1 MQPSVAI
8 IDPISSGRRYGM
20 EAKALGYRPIAIL
33 TRRSLPE
40 TLAKFAGLEGFD
52 EAYYVTSL
60 KAAAAYLSKKNV
72 VALLAGHHFAL
83 HVVDELA
90 SLLHL
95 PFNPIALREARI
107 NKLDMK
113 EQLRKSGVF
122 ATPAY
127 PVTHSTLSDLPGTGL
142 RFPLILK
149 PAEGSGSL
157 KVKVCHTVDD
167 LAQGLDMIDTIDRAY
182 LGHDGVSL
190 VEEFIPGPE
199 YFVTTANLGK
209 GKREL
214 LCFAKYD
221 KLQIGDSPS
230 VYRNIFS
237 QPLDSDAARMA
248 FQYVCEINEALGVE
262 FGINDVELKITDGK
276 CKIIEQNNRLP
287 GANVPH
293 LIERATGINCYKLNI
308 EIFSGKPPAAMGP
321 VSYDRHFCICCLINP
336 EGGDVAAVEN
346 IDVLDRIPAVVGIDL
361 LAAPGEYAPPTVDF
375 TTAFAFVYLVD
386 EDPEK
391 LREYAD
397 YIHANVKLKMKEK
410 GPAIREHA

>member
-8 IDPISSGRRYGM
+8 IDPISSGRRYGI

-52 EAYYVTSL
+52 EAYYVTTL

-72 VALLAGHHFAL
+72 VAVLAGHHFAL

-90 SLLHL
+90 SMLQL
-95 PFNPIALREARI
+95 PCNSIELRLARI

-113 EQLRKSGVF
+113 DQLRKSGVF
-122 ATPAY
+122 ATPAF
-127 PVTHSTLSDLPGTGL
+127 PLTKSTLSDLPLTEMQ
-142 RFPLILK
+142 FPLILK

-157 KVKVCHTVDD
+157 KVKVCHTIDD
-167 LAQGLDMIDTIDRAY
+167 LAEGLDVIDTIDRAY
-182 LGHDGVSL
+182 LGHNGVSL

-199 YFVTTANLGK
+199 YFVTTANLGNGNRK
-209 GKREL
+209 L

-237 QPLDSDAARMA
+237 QPLDSEEAQMA
-248 FQYVCEINEALGVE
+248 FRYVCEINEALGVE
-262 FGINDVELKITDGK
+262 FGINDVELKITEGE

-308 EIFSGKPPAAMGP
+308 EIFSGISPNSIDA

-336 EGGDVAAVEN
+336 EGGDVEAVEN
-346 IDVLDRIPAVVGIDL
+346 IHALEEIPAVIGIDL
-361 LAAPGEYAPPTVDF
+361 FAGPGEYAPPTVDF

-386 EDPEK
+386 SDPK
-391 LREYAD
+391 RLREYAN

-410 GPAIREHA
+410 GPAIREHS